1 MSTETKASVTTQVY
15 EVYIR
20 ATAQAIW
27 DAITSPEWTVKYGY
41 RTPIEYDLRPG
52 GAFRNPANEFMRSV
66 GVPEIAAAGEVL
78 EADPPHRL
86 VQTWEAQW
94 EPREGATRLTY
105 EIADRGD
112 GVSELTVI
120 HELENA
126 PNLAKMVG
134 GEFEGAGGG
143 WWEVLSDI
151 KSLLETGTPLRG

>member
-1 MSTETKASVTTQVY
+1 MSNRTQTTQLY
-15 EVYIR
+15 RIFIR
-20 ATAQAIW
+20 ATPQAIW

-105 EIADRGD
+105 AIADRGG